1 MENTFTNKKWHILM
15 NSFFEFIY
23 LNLLWILFSL
33 PIFTMSQATAAMFG
47 VIRKWLQGEDIVIF
61 SSFKKLFIDNF
72 SISLITGLIWLL
84 LGFILLMDFYFINR
98 FSFAYQMAG
107 LFLFGISS
115 FLFSMVSVYLFPVIV
130 HLKTGWA
137 GVWRNALILAISNPI
152 DSMIN
157 IGIAFAVLFLG
168 SRYPILLFGL
178 GSIGAYYQYQSVNR
192 IFLKLKEI

>member
-1 MENTFTNKKWHILM
+1 M

-33 PIFTMSQATAAMFG
+33 PIFTIWPATAAMFG

-130 HLKTGWA
+130 HLKMGWA

-152 DSMIN
+152 NSMIN

-192 IFLKLKEI
+192 IFMKLKET

>member
-1 MENTFTNKKWHILM
+1 M

-33 PIFTMSQATAAMFG
+33 PIITIWPATAAMFG
-47 VIRKWLQGEDIVIF
+47 VIRKWLKGEDIGIF

-84 LGFILLMDFYFINR
+84 LGFIFLMDFYFINR
-98 FSFAYQMAG
+98 FSFPYQMAG

-137 GVWRNALILAISNPI
+137 GVWRNALVLAISNPI
-152 DSMIN
+152 NSMIN

-192 IFLKLKEI
+192 IFLKLKET